1 MVYIQSHYIEVAQVS
16 LVEQYTIDCE
26 YLAYFLPKKLR
37 RDNLQLFSA
46 DATNFFKTFIF
57 LAHENMKNPASKVSY
72 NWHTLFSVLPTGP
85 KSA

>member
-37 RDNLQLFSA
+37 RDDLQLFSA
-46 DATNFFKTFIF
+46 DATIF
-57 LAHENMKNPASKVSY
+57 LNFLFFLPMK
-72 NWHTLFSVLPTGP
+72 T
-85 KSA
+85 

>member
-37 RDNLQLFSA
+37 RDDLQLFSA
-46 DATNFFKTFIF
+46 DATIF
-57 LAHENMKNPASKVSY
+57 LNFLFFFAHENMKNLKK
-72 NWHTLFSVLPTGP
+72 L
-85 KSA
+85 